1 MSVRS
6 LALAAL
12 LLLSPLLPVTEGQG
26 QEEAR
31 VRLELPP
38 AGQLRA
44 QGPSVTAR
52 GVLADQRLRELVR
65 NGFPARLR
73 FRVELWKSAG
83 WFDDQVGATEWDVIV
98 RYDAMADAY
107 GVARIVGDRV
117 VPMGR
122 WARWADA
129 EAAAEGE
136 TTAPITPRSGG
147 SHYYVTR
154 LSVETLSLSDLDELE
169 RWLRGELRPAV
180 RGRRSPGTALRRGAR
195 VLAARMLG
203 GERREYEDRSG
214 TFRP

>member
-1 MSVRS
+1 MTVRP
-6 LALAAL
+6 LALVL
-12 LLLSPLLPVTEGQG
+12 LLLSLLAPLAGAG
-26 QEEAR
+26 AQE
-31 VRLELPP
+31 VRLDLPP
-38 AGQLRA
+38 AGQLRS
-44 QGPSVTAR
+44 QGPAVSAR
-52 GVLADQRLRELVR
+52 GVLADPRLRDLVR

-73 FRVELWKSAG
+73 FRVELWRSSG

-107 GVARIVGDRV
+107 GVARIMGDRV
-117 VPMGR
+117 TPIGR

-129 EAAAEGE
+129 EAAAEVA
-136 TTAPITPRSGG
+136 TTAPITPRAGG
-147 SHYYVTR
+147 SHYYIAR

-180 RGRRSPGTALRRGAR
+180 RGKRSPGTALRRGVR